1 MSKTNGPVTTI
12 NGRFRPRGEDRISV
26 FDNSLLYAE
35 GIFETLLTV
44 DDNIIFLNEHLK
56 RMRRSLKLV
65 GIDPGVTDEKLVSWM
80 ERTILLHPARVKQLR
95 LTITSGESA
104 RYVGRPGKPQ
114 IILSAAPYTHP
125 TEPFKLW
132 VCDYRVDQE
141 SEFRRIKTI
150 SYVIHAAALTQARK
164 KKCDDALMLNERH
177 LVSEVTSANIYWIDR
192 GRLFTPP
199 LSAGC
204 LDGVTRRIVIREAKK
219 LGINLIERNV
229 SLAKLLQADEILISS
244 SLKLIVPIGAIKS
257 RDGTRRIPVGPVGER
272 LRLHFLRL
280 VGVNQ

>member
-1 MSKTNGPVTTI
+1 MSKVNGPVTTI
-12 NGRFRPRGEDRISV
+12 NGKFAPRGEDKISV

-65 GIDPGVTDEKLVSWM
+65 GIDPGVSDDRLVIWM
-80 ERTILLHPARVKQLR
+80 KRTITLHPARVKQLR
-95 LTITSGESA
+95 LTITGGESA
-104 RYVGRPGKPQ
+104 RYVGKPGKPQ
-114 IILSAAPYTHP
+114 IVLSAAPYTHP

-132 VCDYRVDQE
+132 VSDYRIDQE

-164 KKCDDALMLNERH
+164 KKCDDALLLNERH
-177 LVSEVTSANIYWIDR
+177 LVAEVTSANIYWIDR
-192 GRLFTPP
+192 GRIYTPP

-204 LDGVTRRIVIREAKK
+204 LDGVTRRIVFREARK
-219 LGINLIERNV
+219 LGLPLFEKNI
-229 SLAKLLQADEILISS
+229 SLPKLLQADEILISS
-244 SLKLIVPIGAIKS
+244 SLKLVVPVGAVKS
-257 RDGTRRIPVGPVGER
+257 MSGTRRIPLGPIGEQ
-272 LRLHFLRL
+272 LKTHFLKL
-280 VGVNQ
+280 VGVI

>member
-1 MSKTNGPVTTI
+1 MSKANGPVTTI
-12 NGRFRPRGEDRISV
+12 NGRFVPRGEDKISV

-44 DDNIIFLNEHLK
+44 DDTIIFLDEHLK

-65 GIDPGVTDEKLVSWM
+65 GIDPGVTDDKLVSWM
-80 ERTILLHPARVKQLR
+80 KRTILLHPARVKQLR

-104 RYVGRPGKPQ
+104 RYVGKPGKPQ
-114 IILSAAPYTHP
+114 VILSAAPYTHP
-125 TEPFKLW
+125 TKPFKVW
-132 VCDYRVDQE
+132 VSDYRVDQE

-164 KKCDDALMLNERH
+164 KKCDDALLLNERH

-192 GRLFTPP
+192 GRIYTPP

-204 LDGVTRRIVIREAKK
+204 LDGVTRRIVFRETRK
-219 LGINLIERNV
+219 LGLPLIERNV
-229 SLAKLLQADEILISS
+229 SLPKLLQADEILISS
-244 SLKLIVPIGAIKS
+244 SLKLVVPISAIKS
-257 RDGTRRIPVGPVGER
+257 SAGTRRIPVGPIGEQ
-272 LRLHFLRL
+272 LRTHFLKL
-280 VGVNQ
+280 VGVI

>member
-1 MSKTNGPVTTI
+1 MNKNNSPVTTI
-12 NGRFRPRGEDRISV
+12 NGKFKPRGEDKISV

-44 DDNIIFLNEHLK
+44 DDNIIFLDEHLK

-65 GIDPGVTDEKLVSWM
+65 GIDPGVSDDRMVTWM
-80 ERTILLHPARVKQLR
+80 KRTLLLHPARVKQLR
-95 LTITSGESA
+95 MTITSGESA
-104 RYVGRPGKPQ
+104 RYVGKQGKPQ
-114 IILSAAPYTHP
+114 VILSAAPYTHP

-132 VCDYRVDQE
+132 VSDFRVDQE

-177 LVSEVTSANIYWIDR
+177 LVSEVTSANIYWVDR
-192 GRLFTPP
+192 GRVFTPP

-204 LDGVTRRIVIREAKK
+204 LDGVTRRILFREAKK
-219 LGINLIERNV
+219 LGITLIEKNI
-229 SLAKLLQADEILISS
+229 SLPKLLQADEILISS
-244 SLKLIVPIGAIKS
+244 SLKLIVPIGTIKS
-257 RDGTRRIPVGPVGER
+257 ATGVRRITVGPIGKQ
-272 LRLHFLRL
+272 LTAHFLKL
-280 VGVNQ
+280 VGVI